1 MQTTRYPRLDIVSW
15 VLLII
20 LCGVAH
26 YVPDTWIGRNIGFFV
41 FGFGFIA
48 YASLDNA
55 IDDIHREMDRI
66 TVRLDNVSRELKDTG
81 RGLEN
86 VHDRLWKMEH
96 KHDGPWPYDG
106 A

>member
-1 MQTTRYPRLDIVSW
+1 MQGPRYPTLGCVSW
-15 VLLII
+15 ISLII

-48 YASLDNA
+48 YASLASA
-55 IDDIHREMDRI
+55 IEDIHREIEKI
-66 TVRLDNVSRELKDTG
+66 TVRLDNVSRELKDTA

-86 VHDRLWKMEH
+86 VHDRLWKVEH
-96 KHDGPWPYDG
+96 KHDDPWS
-106 A
+106 